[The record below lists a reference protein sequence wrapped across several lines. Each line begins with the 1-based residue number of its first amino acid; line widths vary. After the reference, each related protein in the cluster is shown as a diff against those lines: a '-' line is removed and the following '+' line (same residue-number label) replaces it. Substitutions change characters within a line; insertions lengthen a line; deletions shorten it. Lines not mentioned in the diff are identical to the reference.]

1 MRGVLGL
8 AAALSIPGT
17 LADGRAFP
25 GRDLIL
31 FLTFSVILVTLV
43 LQGLTLPLL
52 IRFLGL
58 GGADEDHREEACARL
73 SMRNAARAY
82 LDAESIGD
90 SARAAMISS
99 DLVQDLELH
108 IGGSATEPPNVA
120 LLDRADRLTVILNV
134 LKVQREAILDLRNQ
148 GRINDRS
155 LPTLERDLDLR
166 ETQALDAQN

>member
-1 MRGVLGL
+1 
-8 AAALSIPGT
+8 
-17 LADGRAFP
+17 
-25 GRDLIL
+25 
-31 FLTFSVILVTLV
+31 
-43 LQGLTLPLL
+43 
-52 IRFLGL
+52 
-58 GGADEDHREEACARL
+58 
-73 SMRNAARAY
+73 
-82 LDAESIGD
+82 
-90 SARAAMISS
+90 MISS

>member
-73 SMRNAARAY
+73 KY
-82 LDAESIGD
+82 AERSTSLSRCGEHRRFREG
-90 SARAAMISS
+90 SH
-99 DLVQDLELH
+99 DLL
-108 IGGSATEPPNVA
+108 GFGPRP
-120 LLDRADRLTVILNV
+120 
-134 LKVQREAILDLRNQ
+134 
-148 GRINDRS
+148 
-155 LPTLERDLDLR
+155 
-166 ETQALDAQN
+166 